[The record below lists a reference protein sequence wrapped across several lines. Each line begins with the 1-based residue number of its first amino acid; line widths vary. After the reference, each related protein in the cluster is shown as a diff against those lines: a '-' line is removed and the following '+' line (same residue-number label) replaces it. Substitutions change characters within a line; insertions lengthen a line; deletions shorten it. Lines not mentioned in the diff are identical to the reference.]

1 MLNNLSRIS
10 FIKNVDTLI
19 TKKMQFRLIV
29 ECAIDVQTTSNSLKY
44 VKTGATYIS
53 INAMVMSM

>member
-1 MLNNLSRIS
+1 M
-10 FIKNVDTLI
+10 

-29 ECAIDVQTTSNSLKY
+29 EYAIHVQATSKF

-53 INAMVMSM
+53 INTIVMST